1 MDATDLIEECYRR
14 GWTDGLPVVPPT
26 PDRVEAMLGDAVDRR
41 DEPIALLAPAGG
53 VATREKIAANA
64 VMAGCRPGYL
74 PIVEAAVRAAA
85 EPAFNL
91 DRVLTTAS
99 SQSPVLLVN
108 GPASGAVEASGDWEA
123 LGSKARAN
131 ATIGRALLLVLRNVG
146 SHRTGGLDHATL
158 GHPGKYSYCFTEHL
172 ALSPWDSWHTE
183 RGLDPDRSWVS
194 VFSAE
199 APLTIVDMGHDS
211 GAAVLRTICE
221 SLAIPGTYNAYFRQD
236 LWLVL
241 SPQHA
246 GLIARDGLSR
256 ADVALHV
263 FEHARLDPD
272 RLRGRGLYGYLDE
285 LLPPT
290 WLDDGPVSIVDSP
303 DRILVAVAGGDF
315 GGYTAAL
322 FGSGS
327 TTTAAVEAA
336 ARPVTTR
343 SAS

>member
-1 MDATDLIEECYRR
+1 MADAIEECYRR

-26 PDRVEAMLGDAVDRR
+26 PERVAAMLGETWDRR
-41 DEPIALLAPAGG
+41 DEAVAVLAPAGG

-64 VMAGCRPGYL
+64 VMAGCLPDYL

-85 EPAFNL
+85 DPVFNL

-99 SQSPVLLVN
+99 SQSPVMLVN
-108 GPASGAVEASGDWEA
+108 GPIASAAGMSGEWEA
-123 LGSKARAN
+123 LGSRARAN
-131 ATIGRALLLVLRNVG
+131 ATIGRALQLVLRNIG
-146 SHRTGGLDHATL
+146 SHRAGGLDHATL
-158 GHPGKYSYCFTEHL
+158 GHPGRYSYCFTENL
-172 ALSPWDSWHTE
+172 ALSPWRSWHVD
-183 RGLDPDRSWVS
+183 RGLDAQRSWVS

-199 APLTIVDMGHDS
+199 APLTIVDMGHNS
-211 GAAVLRTICE
+211 AADVLRTICE
-221 SLAIPGTYNAYFRQD
+221 CLSLPGTYNAYFRQD

-246 GLIARDGLSR
+246 ELIASEGLSR
-256 ADVALHV
+256 SDVAHHV

-272 RLRGRGLYGYLDE
+272 RLRGRGLYGYLDA

-303 DRILVAVAGGDF
+303 DRVVIAVAGGDF

-327 TTTAAVEAA
+327 TSTAAVEGAE
-336 ARPVTTR
+336 RPAVR
-343 SAS
+343 GIS